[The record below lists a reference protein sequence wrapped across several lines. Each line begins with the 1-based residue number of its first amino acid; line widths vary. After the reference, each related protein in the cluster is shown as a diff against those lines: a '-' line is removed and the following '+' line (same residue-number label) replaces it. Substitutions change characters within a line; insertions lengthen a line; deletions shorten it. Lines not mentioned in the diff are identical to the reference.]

1 MTIGPVLTVWPSAR
15 FRAAP
20 DPLSAYLSRI
30 SGGSLLMDGEA
41 IELGV
46 EFVRGTGSPGR
57 R

>member
-20 DPLSAYLSRI
+20 DPLSAYLTRI
-30 SGGSLLMDGEA
+30 SRGSLLIDGEA